1 MPYLSETFFSSS
13 RSNRSSRL
21 LVNAISDSGQ
31 PRKSPFW
38 RGASWHALS
47 AVCLA
52 RGSTGLNL
60 GSQEFTPRRR
70 LSAARTKGALCLSML
85 ICSVRAKATP
95 SYHSQR
101 LPAIIKQNVSHFSE
115 LPQNVSHFS
124 ELPQNVSHFSELP
137 QPIFSPWFGA
147 ESHDDVFYLCGEQA
161 AAEAPIEIAK
171 TGNAEQAENVARTA
185 PACNIHDALSACES
199 RACWG
204 DLKQHSP
211 PSFLQEPLPR
221 IKLPPPPPPS
231 FKPLQQIDA
240 EDAPPRAW
248 LALLLH
254 ADEK

>member
-137 QPIFSPWFGA
+137 QPTFSPWFGA
-147 ESHDDVFYLCGEQA
+147 ESLCPYCRVPVKGGAVRICVQA
-161 AAEAPIEIAK
+161 SAA
-171 TGNAEQAENVARTA
+171 G
-185 PACNIHDALSACES
+185 ES
-199 RACWG
+199 RRSVA
-204 DLKQHSP
+204 
-211 PSFLQEPLPR
+211 
-221 IKLPPPPPPS
+221 
-231 FKPLQQIDA
+231 A
-240 EDAPPRAW
+240 
-248 LALLLH
+248 
-254 ADEK
+254 

>member
-115 LPQNVSHFS
+115 LPQ
-124 ELPQNVSHFSELP
+124 PT
-137 QPIFSPWFGA
+137 FSPWFGA
-147 ESHDDVFYLCGEQA
+147 ESLCPYCRVPVKGGAVRICVQA
-161 AAEAPIEIAK
+161 SAA
-171 TGNAEQAENVARTA
+171 G
-185 PACNIHDALSACES
+185 ES
-199 RACWG
+199 RRSVA
-204 DLKQHSP
+204 
-211 PSFLQEPLPR
+211 
-221 IKLPPPPPPS
+221 
-231 FKPLQQIDA
+231 A
-240 EDAPPRAW
+240 
-248 LALLLH
+248 
-254 ADEK
+254 

>member
-60 GSQEFTPRRR
+60 DSQEFTPRRR

-124 ELPQNVSHFSELP
+124 ELPQP
-137 QPIFSPWFGA
+137 TFSPWFGA
-147 ESHDDVFYLCGEQA
+147 ESLCPYCRVPVKGGAVRICVQA
-161 AAEAPIEIAK
+161 SAA
-171 TGNAEQAENVARTA
+171 G
-185 PACNIHDALSACES
+185 ES
-199 RACWG
+199 RRSVA
-204 DLKQHSP
+204 
-211 PSFLQEPLPR
+211 
-221 IKLPPPPPPS
+221 
-231 FKPLQQIDA
+231 A
-240 EDAPPRAW
+240 
-248 LALLLH
+248 
-254 ADEK
+254 